1 MLQDG
6 QGAPVE
12 GLRGEGRGER
22 EEDDLGRSEGVDL
35 GQEKRSRSEEARLSD
50 FERVNWRVEDRFG
63 SSACEVQPQKGGS
76 AEAGG
81 QLGGTQCRGKSRQSS
96 WC

>member
-6 QGAPVE
+6 QGAPAE

-35 GQEKRSRSEEARLSD
+35 GQEKRPRSEEARLSD

-63 SSACEVQPQKGGS
+63 SSACEVQLQKGVS

-81 QLGGTQCRGKSRQSS
+81 QLGGTQCRGRSRQSS